1 MKKKPIIK
9 KIAIFLFWLG
19 CLSVFK
25 VSAQISPTCFA
36 PGSVVVS
43 DATSVLILPQL
54 DIENVYAAEPV
65 FSDGS
70 EKVVFTVEV
79 QHLYPLPAGS
89 WNVFFTSGGTT
100 HFVQMSTLLG
110 NPEFRYGTVSS
121 LLGIPTFNYQGT
133 LLGNYDSSGKISFY
147 VDKNLLGN
155 PSPGHIYAVSS
166 RVYINTVGIGL
177 VEVDNT
183 SQSNYS
189 LAGNGNCSQTM
200 IAQWGQ
206 SGDIPVQN
214 NYNRNETDDFAVWRP
229 EGGVWFYLDPMVNE
243 TSVLQWGSGTHGDI
257 PVSGNYDYDG
267 KADYTVYR
275 PQEGNWYIFKTE
287 TNSFAVINF
296 GIEEDIPLAGDYDGD
311 RVDDIAVF
319 RPSSGVWYILNSLDS
334 SVKAMQFGLSED
346 RPVSGDFDGDRRADI
361 AIFRPSA
368 GAWYI
373 WQSASESLRALSFGL
388 GTDIQIPADYD
399 GDQKT
404 DVAVWRPETGA
415 WIVLNSNSNEITGF
429 QWGQSNDIPVP
440 GDYNGNGRAD
450 YAVFRP
456 FVGVWYSFHN

>member
-1 MKKKPIIK
+1 MLKKPK
-9 KIAIFLFWLG
+9 LNKIAIFLLWLG
-19 CLSVFK
+19 YLSASTI
-25 VSAQISPTCFA
+25 SAQMSPSCFV
-36 PGSVVVS
+36 PGSLVVS
-43 DATSVLILPQL
+43 DETSISILPQH
-54 DIENVYAAEPV
+54 DIEKIYAAEPI

-70 EKVVFTVEV
+70 NRIVFTLEV
-79 QHLYPLPAGS
+79 QHLHALPAGS
-89 WNVFFTSGGTT
+89 WNIFFSSGGTT
-100 HFVQMSTLLG
+100 RFVQMSTLLG
-110 NPEFRYGTVSS
+110 NPEFRYGTVSN
-121 LLGIPTFNYQGT
+121 LLGVPTFNYQGNI
-133 LLGNYDSSGKISFY
+133 LGNYNTDGKILFY
-147 VDKNLLGN
+147 VDKNLIGN
-155 PSPGHIYAVSS
+155 PANGQILAVTG

-177 VEVDNT
+177 VEVENT
-183 SQSNYS
+183 GQSNYS

-229 EGGVWFYLDPMVNE
+229 AQGAWFYLDPMVNE
-243 TSVLQWGSGTHGDI
+243 TNIMQWGSGIHGDI
-257 PVSGNYDYDG
+257 PVSGQYDYDG
-267 KADYTVYR
+267 KADFTVYR

-287 TNSFAVINF
+287 TSSFAVINF
-296 GIEEDIPLAGDYDGD
+296 GIAEDIPVAGDYDGD

-319 RPSSGVWYILNSLDS
+319 RPSSGVWYILNSLDG
-334 SVKAMQFGLSED
+334 SVTAMQFGLGED
-346 RPVSGDFDGDRRADI
+346 RPVRGDFDGDRRADI

-373 WQSASESLRALSFGL
+373 WQSATNSLRALSFGL
-388 GTDIQIPADYD
+388 GTDITIPADYD

-415 WIVLNSNSNEITGF
+415 WIVLNSNSNQISGF

-450 YAVFRP
+450 YTVFRP
-456 FVGVWYSFHN
+456 FIGVWFSFHN